1 MSLLKQ
7 ICILGTITILEY
19 QEKKYNGSVELGPWG
34 HVK

>member
-7 ICILGTITILEY
+7 SSISGIIIILEFRD
-19 QEKKYNGSVELGPWG
+19 KKYNGSVELMPWG